1 MTVIT
6 ASAYFNAAV
15 FSCVAPIALLVGL
28 VYWYVRAV
36 GKVPWARNEIP
47 SNGATRD
54 KNSNASGS
62 ASGSA

>member
-1 MTVIT
+1 MTVI
-6 ASAYFNAAV
+6 ASTYLNASI

-47 SNGATRD
+47 TNGKSRD
-54 KNSNASGS
+54 QNPPAGGGS
-62 ASGSA
+62 AAHGA